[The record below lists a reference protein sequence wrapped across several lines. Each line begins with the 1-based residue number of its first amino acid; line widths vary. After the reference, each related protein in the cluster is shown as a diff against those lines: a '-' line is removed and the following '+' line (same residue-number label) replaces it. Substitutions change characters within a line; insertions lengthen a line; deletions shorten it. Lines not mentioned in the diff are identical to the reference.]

1 MLIKSF
7 KSYIGG
13 DIVYNFVNSMIGKS
27 KYCTDIMEKRFK
39 KELIMSKNDDA
50 VFQNSTKCW
59 ICDNVYVDGDFNVK
73 DHCHITGYSPVIFP
87 RPSP

>member
-1 MLIKSF
+1 MK
-7 KSYIGG
+7 
-13 DIVYNFVNSMIGKS
+13 
-27 KYCTDIMEKRFK
+27 KRFK

-73 DHCHITGYSPVIFP
+73 DHCHITGYSPVLFL
-87 RPSP
+87 RPSS